1 MRQRYRGH
9 PANFVPAHEHI
20 VDSNSWPCLD
30 SHSTTNWHSPSPNHP
45 KHHNDLLDEAI
56 LQPPSPTSWQCSSS
70 VPTSAEDAS
79 GLASLIHDVHYQST
93 GVGGLTLDDIVA
105 QSLSLDPATS
115 FEFHQFNQ
123 DADNHTHLQQSSI
136 TTAVDTSILDP
147 SFWDPTLILD
157 PSIASEI
164 PLFPTLEHS
173 SSVSPVDSFLT
184 LDTPSLASSVSSLSP
199 KEFASSEFGDALVP
213 NKGHHARENNK
224 SAGGTDNKK
233 KVTKDKMA
241 PAMSVFSVK
250 TSVSGRKRTRDAQA
264 TPPEENEDE
273 ILADKRRRNNA
284 AAAKYR
290 QKKVDRIS
298 ELEDCVA
305 EISKERDDLK
315 LQLAKRDEEIR
326 ILREML
332 MGKK

>member
-1 MRQRYRGH
+1 MR
-9 PANFVPAHEHI
+9 EH
-20 VDSNSWPCLD
+20 
-30 SHSTTNWHSPSPNHP
+30 
-45 KHHNDLLDEAI
+45 EAI
-56 LQPPSPTSWQCSSS
+56 LQPPSPTAWQCSSS

-79 GLASLIHDVHYQST
+79 GLASLIHDAHYQSA
-93 GVGGLTLDDIVA
+93 GVGGGLTLDDFVA

-115 FEFHQFNQ
+115 FDFHQFNQ
-123 DADNHTHLQQSSI
+123 DADNHNHHLQQQSSI
-136 TTAVDTSILDP
+136 TAAVDTAILDP

-157 PSIASEI
+157 SSIASEI
-164 PLFPTLEHS
+164 PLFPTTIQHS

-199 KEFASSEFGDALVP
+199 KEFASSEFGDVPVP
-213 NKGHHARENNK
+213 NKSHHARENK
-224 SAGGTDNKK
+224 AAGGTDNKK

-250 TSVSGRKRTRDAQA
+250 TSVAGRKRARDAQA

>member
-1 MRQRYRGH
+1 MRSKPCFLLPLIGQAPFVERAQFRIS
-9 PANFVPAHEHI
+9 PAGVL
-20 VDSNSWPCLD
+20 SL
-30 SHSTTNWHSPSPNHP
+30 NHP
-45 KHHNDLLDEAI
+45 KHQNDLLDEAI
-56 LQPPSPTSWQCSSS
+56 LQPPSPPSWQCSS
-70 VPTSAEDAS
+70 VPTSAEDVS
-79 GLASLIHDVHYQST
+79 GLASLIHDAHYQSV
-93 GVGGLTLDDIVA
+93 GVGGLTLDDFVA
-105 QSLSLDPATS
+105 QSLSLEPATTS
-115 FEFHQFNQ
+115 FDFHQFNQ
-123 DADNHTHLQQSSI
+123 DADNHSHLQQDSSI
-136 TTAVDTSILDP
+136 TTAVDTAILDP

-164 PLFPTLEHS
+164 SLFPTIQQHS

-199 KEFASSEFGDALVP
+199 KEFASSEFGDAP
-213 NKGHHARENNK
+213 ATNKSHHARENK
-224 SAGGTDNKK
+224 PAGGTDNKK

-250 TSVSGRKRTRDAQA
+250 TSVAGRKRTRDAQA
-264 TPPEENEDE
+264 TPEENEDE

>member
-1 MRQRYRGH
+1 MNRLTVAEHQRVPTNLKETLTATNGAQSAGL
-9 PANFVPAHEHI
+9 PATLFFQGEIFHQ
-20 VDSNSWPCLD
+20 
-30 SHSTTNWHSPSPNHP
+30 
-45 KHHNDLLDEAI
+45 AI

-79 GLASLIHDVHYQST
+79 GLTSLIHDAHYHSA

-115 FEFHQFNQ
+115 FDFHQFNQ
-123 DADNHTHLQQSSI
+123 DADNHNQLQQSSL
-136 TTAVDTSILDP
+136 TAAVDTAILDP
-147 SFWDPTLILD
+147 SFWDPTLVLD
-157 PSIASEI
+157 PSIASEN
-164 PLFPTLEHS
+164 PLFPTIQPS

-199 KEFASSEFGDALVP
+199 KEFASSEFGDTPVP
-213 NKGHHARENNK
+213 TKSHHVRENK
-224 SAGGTDNKK
+224 PPGGTDSK

-264 TPPEENEDE
+264 TPEGNEDE

-332 MGKK
+332 LGKK